1 VLLWRIREDTI
12 AAAAVASTGGGGV
25 MKYVGF
31 AVKALGIVI
40 GLLFL
45 LISLPAAPIIIY
57 LTILFNVIK
66 LMWGR
71 LKEL

>member
-1 VLLWRIREDTI
+1 MIQV
-12 AAAAVASTGGGGV
+12 GGTDPADALKSGGV

-31 AVKALGIVI
+31 AVKAIVI
-40 GLLFL
+40 VVGLLFL

-66 LMWGR
+66 LMWGK

>member
-1 VLLWRIREDTI
+1 MIQIGGTD
-12 AAAAVASTGGGGV
+12 VAKGSGI

-31 AVKALGIVI
+31 AVKAIVI
-40 GLLFL
+40 VISLLFL

-66 LMWGR
+66 LMWGK

>member
-1 VLLWRIREDTI
+1 MIQVGG
-12 AAAAVASTGGGGV
+12 AAAAAATTGGGGV
-25 MKYVGF
+25 MKYIGF
-31 AVKALGIVI
+31 AIKALVIVI

>member
-1 VLLWRIREDTI
+1 MIQVGGTDPTD
-12 AAAAVASTGGGGV
+12 VAKGGGV

-31 AVKALGIVI
+31 AVKAIVI
-40 GLLFL
+40 VVGLLFL

>member
-1 VLLWRIREDTI
+1 MKQVGGASK
-12 AAAAVASTGGGGV
+12 AAEALTKGGGGGV
-25 MKYVGF
+25 MKYVGIAF
-31 AVKALGIVI
+31 KGLAIVV

-66 LMWGR
+66 LMWGK

>member
-1 VLLWRIREDTI
+1 MIQIGGADK
-12 AAAAVASTGGGGV
+12 AAAAATGGGGV
-25 MKYVGF
+25 MKYVGL
-31 AVKALGIVI
+31 ALKALVIVV

-66 LMWGR
+66 LMWGK

>member
-1 VLLWRIREDTI
+1 MIQVGGKGD
-12 AAAAVASTGGGGV
+12 STDIPTGGV

-31 AVKALGIVI
+31 AVKALVIVV

>member
-1 VLLWRIREDTI
+1 MKQIGGG
-12 AAAAVASTGGGGV
+12 AAAAGAGAAATGGGGV
-25 MKYVGF
+25 MKYVGL
-31 AVKALGIVI
+31 AVKAIVI
-40 GLLFL
+40 VVGLLFL

>member
-1 VLLWRIREDTI
+1 MIQIGGAPAEAG
-12 AAAAVASTGGGGV
+12 AAGGGV

-31 AVKALGIVI
+31 AVKALVIVV

>member
-1 VLLWRIREDTI
+1 MMQIGGADK
-12 AAAAVASTGGGGV
+12 AADVVGGGGA
-25 MKYVGF
+25 MKYVGI
-31 AVKALGIVI
+31 ALKAIVI
-40 GLLFL
+40 VVGLLFL

-66 LMWGR
+66 LMWGK